1 MCYRVIAARCV
12 LPPMK
17 IMMKPM
23 HPRALVVAAVIS
35 RTACLM
41 ARVNLLND
49 RTFCL
54 SNQIKTLRM
63 ISENPVPEFDFELG
77 ACVARNHRHCSDCMT
92 IVARC
97 MALLDFGECLACPT
111 ENSPWLRALRV
122 ARNYLI

>member
-1 MCYRVIAARCV
+1 MCHRVIAARCV

-54 SNQIKTLRM
+54 SNPIKTLRM
-63 ISENPVPEFDFELG
+63 ISEDPVPEFDFELG

-97 MALLDFGECLACPT
+97 MALLDFGKCLACPT

-122 ARNYLI
+122 ACNCLI

>member
-12 LPPMK
+12 LPPVK

-54 SNQIKTLRM
+54 SNPIKTLRM

-77 ACVARNHRHCSDCMT
+77 ACVAGNHGNCSKQLVIMSSIAGT
-92 IVARC
+92 
-97 MALLDFGECLACPT
+97 LL
-111 ENSPWLRALRV
+111 
-122 ARNYLI
+122 